1 MEHFYK
7 NFSFINQYLKEER
20 TGYTSVY
27 VGIYR
32 DCELV
37 VNMSELTTKIILRT
51 PKQSNLIK
59 LSSIECIQTKIDKL
73 IDIQC

>member
-27 VGIYR
+27 VGMYR
-32 DCELV
+32 GCELV
-37 VNMSELTTKIILRT
+37 VNISKLTTRIALRT

-59 LSSIECIQTKIDKL
+59 LPSIECIQTKIDEV
-73 IDIQC
+73 INVQC

>member
-1 MEHFYK
+1 MEYFYK

-32 DCELV
+32 GCEVV
-37 VNMSELTTKIILRT
+37 VNMSKLTTKIILRT

-59 LSSIECIQTKIDKL
+59 LPSMECIQTKIDEL